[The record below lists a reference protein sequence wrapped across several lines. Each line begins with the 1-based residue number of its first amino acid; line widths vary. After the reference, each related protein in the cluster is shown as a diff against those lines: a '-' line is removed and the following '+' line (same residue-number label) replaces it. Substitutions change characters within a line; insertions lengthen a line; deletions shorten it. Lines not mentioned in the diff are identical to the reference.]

1 MQHTH
6 LFMPLALISAMAA
19 VQQVYAADEFI
30 VRDIK
35 IDGLVRLTPTNVY
48 GMLPVNAGDRV
59 NDTTI
64 ANAIRALYAT
74 GLFDDIKASQEADVL
89 IFTVV
94 ERPLI
99 SKVEFKGNKLIPK
112 EALEEGLKKM
122 GIAEGEVLKKSALQ
136 TIETELEQQYMQQG
150 RYDADV
156 KVITTAKPNNRVD
169 LTVDFVEGKAAKVVD
184 INIIGNTVFQ
194 ESEIKQAFAVK
205 ESGWS
210 SIVTRNDRYAREKM
224 AASLEALRALYL
236 NKGYINFNITN
247 SNLNLSED
255 KKNIFVEV
263 AVEEG
268 EQFKFGETKF
278 LGDALYKPEELKAL
292 KIYKDGETYS
302 QEKVNAVKQLLL
314 RKYGNAGY
322 YYAEV
327 NMVPEINKETKLVDL
342 NYYINPGQQV
352 TVRRINF
359 MGNTKTADEVL
370 RREMR
375 QMEGALA
382 SNEKIDLSKVRLE
395 RTGFFKTVDIKP
407 ARIPNVSDQVDLNIN
422 VEEQHSG
429 TSTLAVGFSQS
440 GGVTFQAGLSQTNFL
455 GTGNSVAIDLSRS
468 ETQDYYNLSV
478 TDPYFTIDG
487 VRRGYNMYYRKTKLD
502 DNYNVNNYVTDSLGG
517 GITFGY
523 PIDENQSI
531 SAGLNIDQT
540 DVTTGPYVSTYVRD
554 YLLANG
560 GKAKGQGKYCS
571 TDKLM
576 SQREIEKARDG
587 VNYVEPNP
595 IPAGYD
601 DALCV
606 NTANANADVGFTPFD
621 NQFGGDFLT
630 YNLNLG
636 WSFNTLNRPVFP
648 TNGMSHRVNAEI
660 ALPGSDVEYQKLTYD
675 AQAFLPLPY
684 DFVLR
689 GYGKLGYGNDLPF
702 YKNFYAG
709 GFGSVRGYDNST
721 LGPKYPA
728 VTNNESRNIDYN
740 PEEVGGNALIQFGAE
755 LALPLPFKGDWTRQ
769 VRPVLFAEGAQV
781 FDTQCSIPSGKLY
794 LAGTPTDPGVDAK
807 KYCEDNFG
815 FDAENMRYSVGV
827 GFTWITMIGPLSLS
841 YAYPLNDKPGD
852 QTKNIQFEIGRTF

>member
-6 LFMPLALISAMAA
+6 LFMPLALVSAMAA
-19 VQQVYAADEFI
+19 TQQVYAADEFI
-30 VRDIK
+30 ARDIK
-35 IDGLVRLTPTNVY
+35 IDGLVRLTPANVY
-48 GMLPVNAGDRV
+48 GMIPVNSGDRV
-59 NDTTI
+59 NEAVL
-64 ANAIRALYAT
+64 ANAIRSLYAT
-74 GLFDDIKASQEADVL
+74 GLFDDIQASREADTLV
-89 IFTVV
+89 FKVV
-94 ERPLI
+94 ERPII

-112 EALEEGLKKM
+112 EALEDGLKKM
-122 GIAEGEVLKKSALQ
+122 GVAEGEVLKKSALQ
-136 TIETELEQQYMQQG
+136 TLESELEQQYMQQG

-156 KVITTAKPNNRVD
+156 RVITTARPNNRVD
-169 LTVDFVEGKAAKVVD
+169 LTVEFVEGKAAKVVD
-184 INIIGNTVFQ
+184 INIIGNTVFK
-194 ESEIKQAFAVK
+194 ESDIKQAFAVK
-205 ESGWS
+205 ESSWS

-247 SNLNLSED
+247 SSLNLSED
-255 KKNIFVEV
+255 KKHIFVEV
-263 AVEEG
+263 SVDEG
-268 EQFKFGETKF
+268 EQFKFGESKF
-278 LGDALYKPEELKAL
+278 LGDALYKPEELTAL
-292 KIYKDGETYS
+292 QIYKDGETYS

-327 NMVPEINKETKLVDL
+327 NIVPQIDKETKLVDL

-359 MGNTKTADEVL
+359 AGNSKTADEVL

-395 RTGFFKTVDIKP
+395 RTGFFKTVDVKP
-407 ARIPNVSDQVDLNIN
+407 VRIPNVPDQIDLNVN

-455 GTGNSVAIDLSRS
+455 GTGNSVSIDLSRS

-502 DNYNVNNYVTDSLGG
+502 DNYNVNNYVTDSFGG
-517 GITFGY
+517 GINFGY

-540 DVTTGPYVSTYVRD
+540 EVTTGPYVSTYVRD

-560 GKAKGQGKYCS
+560 GSHTSISQYCTNGTWKFNEATKS
-571 TDKLM
+571 NDCVDENDNVLPTTPYQDKF
-576 SQREIEKARDG
+576 K
-587 VNYVEPNP
+587 
-595 IPAGYD
+595 
-601 DALCV
+601 
-606 NTANANADVGFTPFD
+606 
-621 NQFGGDFLT
+621 GDFLT

-636 WSFNTLNRPVFP
+636 WSYNTLNRPIFP

-660 ALPGSDVEYQKLTYD
+660 ALPGSDVEFQKVTYD
-675 AQAFLPLPY
+675 AQAYFPLGQ

-689 GYGKLGYGNDLPF
+689 GYGKLGFGNDLPF

-709 GFGSVRGYDNST
+709 GYGSVRGYDNST
-721 LGPKYPA
+721 LGPKYPG
-728 VTNNESRNIDYN
+728 VEFQERMNIDPLRN
-740 PEEVGGNALIQFGAE
+740 KQDPSFEEVGGNALVQFGTE
-755 LALPLPFKGDWTRQ
+755 LALPVPFKGDWTRQ
-769 VRPVLFAEGAQV
+769 VRPVIFAEGAQV
-781 FDTQCSIPSGKLY
+781 FDTQCDVPHGNLTIN
-794 LAGTPTDPGVDAK
+794 GVDIDAK
-807 KYCEDNFG
+807 KYCKDNYG
-815 FDAENMRYSVGV
+815 FDFGEVRYSVGV

-841 YAYPLNDKPGD
+841 YAYPLNDKQGD
-852 QTKNIQFEIGRTF
+852 DTKNIQFEIGRTF

>member
-1 MQHTH
+1 MTLCVYNNVALKLTSEKTGMQHTH
-6 LFMPLALISAMAA
+6 LFMPLALVSAMAA

-35 IDGLVRLTPTNVY
+35 IDGLVRLTPANVY
-48 GMLPVNAGDRV
+48 TMLPVHSGDRV
-59 NDTTI
+59 DDQAISNS
-64 ANAIRALYAT
+64 IRALYAS
-74 GLFDDIKASQEADVL
+74 GMFDDIKASKEGDTLVFKV
-89 IFTVV
+89 I

-99 SKVEFKGNKLIPK
+99 SKVELKGNKLIPK

-122 GIAEGEVLKKSALQ
+122 GLAEGEVLKKSTLQ
-136 TIETELEQQYMQQG
+136 TVESELEQQYVQQG

-156 KVITTAKPNNRVD
+156 KVTTTAKPNNRVD
-169 LTVDFVEGKAAKVVD
+169 LLLEFNEGKAAKVVD
-184 INIIGNTVFQ
+184 INVIGNTVFSDSDIQ
-194 ESEIKQAFAVK
+194 QAFAVK
-205 ESGWS
+205 ESSWS
-210 SIVTRNDRYAREKM
+210 SIVSRNDRYAREKM

-236 NKGYINFNITN
+236 NAGYINFDITN
-247 SNLNLSED
+247 SSLNLSED
-255 KKNIFVEV
+255 KKRIFIEV
-263 AVEEG
+263 SVNEG
-268 EQFKFGETKF
+268 QQFKFGESKF
-278 LGDALYKPEELKAL
+278 LGDALYKPEELKAMQ
-292 KIYKDGETYS
+292 IYKDGSTYS

-327 NMVPEINKETKLVDL
+327 NVVPQINNETRQVDL

-359 MGNTKTADEVL
+359 TGNTKTSDEVL

-395 RTGFFKTVDIKP
+395 RTGYFKTVDIKP
-407 ARIPNVSDQVDLNIN
+407 TRIPSMPDQVDLNVS

-429 TSTLAVGFSQS
+429 TSTLAVGYSQS
-440 GGVTFQAGLSQTNFL
+440 GGVTFQAGLSQTNFM

-502 DNYNVNNYVTDSLGG
+502 SDYNVNNYVTDSFGG
-517 GITFGY
+517 GINFGY
-523 PIDENQSI
+523 PIDENQSV

-554 YLLANG
+554 YLKAHG
-560 GKAKGQGKYCS
+560 GKVK
-571 TDKLM
+571 
-576 SQREIEKARDG
+576 
-587 VNYVEPNP
+587 
-595 IPAGYD
+595 
-601 DALCV
+601 
-606 NTANANADVGFTPFD
+606 NTATYCTVDQVLDPDTNTYVCPDGKTSDPYESEFT
-621 NQFGGDFLT
+621 GDFLT
-630 YNLNLG
+630 YNLTLG
-636 WSFNTLNRPVFP
+636 WSYNTLNRPVFP
-648 TNGMSHRVNAEI
+648 TTGQSHRVNAEI
-660 ALPGSDVEYQKLTYD
+660 ALPGSDVEYQKITYD
-675 AQAFLPLPY
+675 AQAFLPLGK

-709 GFGSVRGYDNST
+709 GYGSVRGYDNST
-721 LGPKYPA
+721 LGPKYDGVYYSETKQKDP
-728 VTNNESRNIDYN
+728 S
-740 PEEVGGNALIQFGAE
+740 PEEVGGNALVQFGTE

-781 FDTQCSIPSGKLY
+781 FDTQCDVFSTE
-794 LAGTPTDPGVDAK
+794 AAK
-807 KYCEDNFG
+807 KTCKDEYG
-815 FDAENMRYSVGV
+815 FDLGNMRYSVGV

-841 YAYPLNDKPGD
+841 YAFPLNDKQGD
-852 QTKNIQFEIGRTF
+852 ETKELQFEIGRTF

>member
-6 LFMPLALISAMAA
+6 LFMPLALVSAMAA

-35 IDGLVRLTPTNVY
+35 IDGLVRLTPANVY
-48 GMLPVNAGDRV
+48 TMLPVHSGDRV
-59 NDTTI
+59 DDQAISNS
-64 ANAIRALYAT
+64 IRALYAS
-74 GLFDDIKASQEADVL
+74 GMFDDIKASKEGDTLVFKV
-89 IFTVV
+89 I

-99 SKVEFKGNKLIPK
+99 SKVELKGNKLIPK

-122 GIAEGEVLKKSALQ
+122 GLAEGEVLKKSTLQ
-136 TIETELEQQYMQQG
+136 TVESELEQQYVQQG

-156 KVITTAKPNNRVD
+156 KVTTTAKPNNRVD
-169 LTVDFVEGKAAKVVD
+169 LLLEFNEGKAAKVVD
-184 INIIGNTVFQ
+184 INVIGNTVFSDSDIQ
-194 ESEIKQAFAVK
+194 QAFAVK
-205 ESGWS
+205 ESSWS
-210 SIVTRNDRYAREKM
+210 SIVSRNDRYAREKM

-236 NKGYINFNITN
+236 NAGYINFDITN
-247 SNLNLSED
+247 SSLNLSED
-255 KKNIFVEV
+255 KKRIFIEV
-263 AVEEG
+263 SVNEG
-268 EQFKFGETKF
+268 QQFKFGESKF
-278 LGDALYKPEELKAL
+278 LGDALYKPEELKAMQ
-292 KIYKDGETYS
+292 IYKDGSTYS

-327 NMVPEINKETKLVDL
+327 NVVPQINNETRQVDL

-359 MGNTKTADEVL
+359 TGNTKTSDEVL

-395 RTGFFKTVDIKP
+395 RTGYFKTVDVKP
-407 ARIPNVSDQVDLNIN
+407 ARIPGMPDQVDLNVS

-429 TSTLAVGFSQS
+429 TSTLAVGYSQS
-440 GGVTFQAGLSQTNFL
+440 GGVTFQAGLSQTNFM

-487 VRRGYNMYYRKTKLD
+487 VRRGYNMYYRKTKLNSD
-502 DNYNVNNYVTDSLGG
+502 YNVNNYVTDSFGG
-517 GITFGY
+517 GINFGY
-523 PIDENQSI
+523 PIDENQSV
-531 SAGLNIDQT
+531 SAGLNIDKT

-554 YLLANG
+554 YLKAHG
-560 GKAKGQGKYCS
+560 GKVK
-571 TDKLM
+571 
-576 SQREIEKARDG
+576 
-587 VNYVEPNP
+587 
-595 IPAGYD
+595 
-601 DALCV
+601 
-606 NTANANADVGFTPFD
+606 NTATYCMVDLTEANNYTCPDGQTSAPYESEFT
-621 NQFGGDFLT
+621 GDFLT
-630 YNLNLG
+630 YNLTLG
-636 WSFNTLNRPVFP
+636 WSYNTLNRPVFP
-648 TNGMSHRVNAEI
+648 TTGQSHRVNAEV
-660 ALPGSDVEYQKLTYD
+660 ALPGSDVEYQKITYD
-675 AQAFLPLPY
+675 AQAFLPLGK

-709 GFGSVRGYDNST
+709 GYGSVRGYDNST
-721 LGPKYPA
+721 LGPKYDGVYYSETKKPDP
-728 VTNNESRNIDYN
+728 S
-740 PEEVGGNALIQFGAE
+740 PEEVGGNALVQFGTE

-781 FDTQCSIPSGKLY
+781 FDTQCDVFSTE
-794 LAGTPTDPGVDAK
+794 AAK
-807 KYCEDNFG
+807 KTCKDEYG
-815 FDAENMRYSVGV
+815 FDLSNMRYSVGV

-841 YAYPLNDKPGD
+841 YAFPLNDKQGD
-852 QTKNIQFEIGRTF
+852 QTKELQFEIGRTF

>member
-6 LFMPLALISAMAA
+6 LFMPLALISAMAT
-19 VQQVYAADEFI
+19 VQQVYAAEDYI

-35 IDGLVRLTPTNVY
+35 VDGLVRLTPANVY
-48 GMLPVNAGDRV
+48 GMIPLNSGDRV
-59 NDTTI
+59 SDAAL
-64 ANAIRALYAT
+64 ANAIRSLYAT
-74 GLFDDIKASQEADVL
+74 GLFDDIKTEKQGDTL
-89 IFTVV
+89 LFKVV

-122 GIAEGEVLKKSALQ
+122 GITEGEVLKKSALQ
-136 TIETELEQQYMQQG
+136 TVESELEQQYMQQG

-156 KVITTAKPNNRVD
+156 KVVTTAKPNNRVD
-169 LTVDFVEGKAAKVVD
+169 LTIEFFEGKAAKVVD
-184 INIIGNTVFQ
+184 INIIGNTVFK
-194 ESEIKQAFAVK
+194 ESEIEQAFAVK
-205 ESGWS
+205 ESGWT
-210 SIVTRNDRYAREKM
+210 SIISRNDRYAREKM
-224 AASLEALRALYL
+224 AASLESLRALYL
-236 NKGYINFNITN
+236 NKGYINFNIN
-247 SNLNLSED
+247 HSSLNLSED

-263 AVEEG
+263 SVDEG

-278 LGDALYKPEELKAL
+278 LGDALYTPAELKAL
-292 KIYKDGETYS
+292 QIYKDGDIYS

-327 NMVPEINKETKLVDL
+327 NVVPQIDKETHLVDL
-342 NYYINPGQQV
+342 NYYVNPGQQV

-359 MGNTKTADEVL
+359 TGNTKTADEVL

-407 ARIPNVSDQVDLNIN
+407 ARVPNTADQVDLNIN

-440 GGVTFQAGLSQTNFL
+440 GGVTFQAGLSQTNFM

-502 DNYNVNNYVTDSLGG
+502 EDYNVNNYVTDSFGG
-517 GITFGY
+517 GINFGY
-523 PIDENQSI
+523 PIDENQSV

-540 DVTTGPYVSTYVRD
+540 EVTTGNGVSTYVRD
-554 YLLANG
+554 YLLAND
-560 GKAKGQGKYCS
+560 GKEIGKSEYCI
-571 TDKLM
+571 D
-576 SQREIEKARDG
+576 
-587 VNYVEPNP
+587 
-595 IPAGYD
+595 
-601 DALCV
+601 
-606 NTANANADVGFTPFD
+606 TADPCTKQSKPDRFS
-621 NQFGGDFLT
+621 GDYLT

-636 WSFNTLNRPVFP
+636 WSYNTLNRPVFP
-648 TNGMSHRVNAEI
+648 TSGMSHRINGEI

-675 AQAFLPLPY
+675 AQAYFPLGK

-721 LGPKYPA
+721 LGPKYPG
-728 VTNNESRNIDYN
+728 VTYSESRSKDNDY
-740 PEEVGGNALIQFGAE
+740 EEVGGNALVQFGTE

-769 VRPVLFAEGAQV
+769 VRPVIFAEGAQV
-781 FDTQCSIPSGKLY
+781 FDTQCDVPSGQLY
-794 LAGTPTDPGVDAK
+794 MTGSKTDAGVDAK
-807 KYCEDNFG
+807 QYCKDNFG
-815 FDAENMRYSVGV
+815 FELDNMRYSVGV

-841 YAYPLNDKPGD
+841 YAYPLNDKDGD
-852 QTKNIQFEIGRTF
+852 ETKNIQFEIGRTF

>member
-6 LFMPLALISAMAA
+6 LFMPLALVSAMAA

-35 IDGLVRLTPTNVY
+35 IDGLVRLTPANVY
-48 GMLPVNAGDRV
+48 TMLPVHSGDRV
-59 NDTTI
+59 DDQAISNS
-64 ANAIRALYAT
+64 IRALYAS
-74 GLFDDIKASQEADVL
+74 GMFDDIKASKQGDTLV
-89 IFTVV
+89 FTVV

-99 SKVEFKGNKLIPK
+99 SKIELKGNKLIPK

-122 GIAEGEVLKKSALQ
+122 GLAEGEVLKKSTLQ
-136 TIETELEQQYMQQG
+136 TVESELEQQYVQQG

-156 KVITTAKPNNRVD
+156 KVTTTAKPNNRVD
-169 LTVDFVEGKAAKVVD
+169 LLLEFNEGKAAKVVD
-184 INIIGNTVFQ
+184 INVIGNTVFSDSDIQ
-194 ESEIKQAFAVK
+194 QAFAVK
-205 ESGWS
+205 ESSWS
-210 SIVTRNDRYAREKM
+210 SIVSRNDRYAREKM

-236 NKGYINFNITN
+236 NAGYINFDITN
-247 SNLNLSED
+247 SSLNLSED
-255 KKNIFVEV
+255 KKRIFIEV
-263 AVEEG
+263 SVNEG

-278 LGDALYKPEELKAL
+278 LGDALYKPEELKAMQ
-292 KIYKDGETYS
+292 IYKDGATYS

-327 NMVPEINKETKLVDL
+327 NVVPQINNETRVVDL

-359 MGNTKTADEVL
+359 TGNTKTSDEVL

-395 RTGFFKTVDIKP
+395 RTGYFKTVDIKP
-407 ARIPNVSDQVDLNIN
+407 TRIPNMPDQVDLNVN

-429 TSTLAVGFSQS
+429 TSTLAVGYSQS
-440 GGVTFQAGLSQTNFL
+440 GGVTFQAGLSQTNFM

-502 DNYNVNNYVTDSLGG
+502 SDYNVNNYVTDSLGG
-517 GITFGY
+517 GINFGY

-531 SAGLNIDQT
+531 SAGLNIDST
-540 DVTTGPYVSTYVRD
+540 EVTTGPYVSTYVRD
-554 YLLANG
+554 YLMAHG
-560 GKAKGQGKYCS
+560 GKVK
-571 TDKLM
+571 
-576 SQREIEKARDG
+576 
-587 VNYVEPNP
+587 
-595 IPAGYD
+595 
-601 DALCV
+601 
-606 NTANANADVGFTPFD
+606 NTATYCLVDLTEDNDYTCPDESVSDPYNSEFT
-621 NQFGGDFLT
+621 GDFLT
-630 YNLNLG
+630 YNFTLG
-636 WSFNTLNRPVFP
+636 WSYNTLNRPQFP
-648 TNGMSHRVNAEI
+648 TSGQSHRVNAEI
-660 ALPGSDVEYQKLTYD
+660 ALPGSDVEYQKITYD
-675 AQAFLPLPY
+675 AQAFLPLGK

-709 GFGSVRGYDNST
+709 GYGSVRGYDNST
-721 LGPKYPA
+721 LGPKYDGVYYTETGQTDP
-728 VTNNESRNIDYN
+728 S
-740 PEEVGGNALIQFGAE
+740 PEEVGGNALVQFGTE

-781 FDTQCSIPSGKLY
+781 FDTQCDVF
-794 LAGTPTDPGVDAK
+794 TTDAAK
-807 KYCEDNFG
+807 QTCKDEYG
-815 FDAENMRYSVGV
+815 FDLGNMRYSVGV

-841 YAYPLNDKPGD
+841 YAFPLNDKPGD
-852 QTKNIQFEIGRTF
+852 ETKEIQFEIGRTF

>member
-1 MQHTH
+1 MTLCVYNNVALKLTSEKTGMQHTH
-6 LFMPLALISAMAA
+6 LFMPLALVSAMAA

-48 GMLPVNAGDRV
+48 TMLPVSSGDRV
-59 NDTTI
+59 DDQAISNS
-64 ANAIRALYAT
+64 IRALYAS
-74 GLFDDIKASQEADVL
+74 GMFDDIKASKDGDTLVFKV
-89 IFTVV
+89 I

-99 SKVEFKGNKLIPK
+99 SKIELKGNKLIPK

-122 GIAEGEVLKKSALQ
+122 GLAEGEVLKKSTLQ
-136 TIETELEQQYMQQG
+136 TVESELEQQYVQQG

-156 KVITTAKPNNRVD
+156 KVTTTARPNNRVD
-169 LTVDFVEGKAAKVVD
+169 LLLEFNEGKAAKVVD
-184 INIIGNTVFQ
+184 INVIGNTVFSDSDIQ
-194 ESEIKQAFAVK
+194 QAFAVK
-205 ESGWS
+205 ESSWS
-210 SIVTRNDRYAREKM
+210 SIVSRNDRYAREKM

-236 NKGYINFNITN
+236 NAGYINFDITN
-247 SNLNLSED
+247 SSLNLSED
-255 KKNIFVEV
+255 KKRIFIEV
-263 AVEEG
+263 SVSEG
-268 EQFKFGETKF
+268 QQFKFGESKF
-278 LGDALYKPEELKAL
+278 LGDALYKPEELKAMQ
-292 KIYKDGETYS
+292 IYKDGSTYS

-327 NMVPEINKETKLVDL
+327 NVVPQINNETRQVDL

-359 MGNTKTADEVL
+359 TGNTKTSDEVL

-395 RTGFFKTVDIKP
+395 RTGYFKTVEVKP
-407 ARIPNVSDQVDLNIN
+407 TRIPNMPDQVDLNVN

-429 TSTLAVGFSQS
+429 TSTLAVGYSQS
-440 GGVTFQAGLSQTNFL
+440 GGVTFQAGLSQTNFM

-502 DNYNVNNYVTDSLGG
+502 DDYNVNNYVTDSFGG
-517 GITFGY
+517 GINFGY

-540 DVTTGPYVSTYVRD
+540 EVTTGQYVSTYVRD

-560 GKAKGQGKYCS
+560 GKAKHRAEDVCTGTLTPVYGDTSKPTTITSYDC
-571 TDKLM
+571 DKDLV
-576 SQREIEKARDG
+576 DF
-587 VNYVEPNP
+587 
-595 IPAGYD
+595 D
-601 DALCV
+601 DE
-606 NTANANADVGFTPFD
+606 F
-621 NQFGGDFLT
+621 QGDFLT
-630 YNLNLG
+630 YNLTLG
-636 WSFNTLNRPVFP
+636 WSYNTLNRPVFP
-648 TNGMSHRVNAEI
+648 TTGQSHRVNAEI
-660 ALPGSDVEYQKLTYD
+660 ALPGSDVEYQKITYD
-675 AQAFLPLPY
+675 AQAFLPLGK

-709 GFGSVRGYDNST
+709 GYGSVRGYDNST
-721 LGPKYPA
+721 LGPKYDGVYYSETGQTDP
-728 VTNNESRNIDYN
+728 S
-740 PEEVGGNALIQFGAE
+740 PEEVGGNALVQFGTE

-781 FDTQCSIPSGKLY
+781 FDTQCDVFS
-794 LAGTPTDPGVDAK
+794 TDAAK
-807 KYCEDNFG
+807 KTCKDEYG
-815 FDAENMRYSVGV
+815 FDLGNMRYSVGV

-841 YAYPLNDKPGD
+841 YAFPLNDKPGD
-852 QTKNIQFEIGRTF
+852 ETKELQFEIGRTF

>member
-6 LFMPLALISAMAA
+6 LFMPLALVSAMAT
-19 VQQVYAADEFI
+19 VQQVYAAEDYI

-35 IDGLVRLTPTNVY
+35 VDGLVRLTPANVY
-48 GMLPVNAGDRV
+48 GMIPLNSGDRV
-59 NDTTI
+59 SDAAL
-64 ANAIRALYAT
+64 ANAIRSLYAT
-74 GLFDDIKASQEADVL
+74 GLFDDIKTEKQGDTLV
-89 IFTVV
+89 FKVV

-122 GIAEGEVLKKSALQ
+122 GITEGEVLKKSALQ
-136 TIETELEQQYMQQG
+136 TVESELEQQYMQQG

-156 KVITTAKPNNRVD
+156 KVVSTPKPNNRVD
-169 LTVDFVEGKAAKVVD
+169 LTIEFVEGKAAKVVD
-184 INIIGNTVFQ
+184 INIIGNTVFK
-194 ESEIKQAFAVK
+194 ESEIEQAFAVK
-205 ESGWS
+205 ESGWT
-210 SIVTRNDRYAREKM
+210 SIISRNDRYAREKM
-224 AASLEALRALYL
+224 AASLESLRALYL
-236 NKGYINFNITN
+236 NKGYINFNIN
-247 SNLNLSED
+247 HSSLNLSED

-263 AVEEG
+263 SVDEG

-278 LGDALYKPEELKAL
+278 LGDALYTPSELKAL
-292 KIYKDGETYS
+292 QIYKDGDIYS

-327 NMVPEINKETKLVDL
+327 NVVPQIDKETHLVGL

-359 MGNTKTADEVL
+359 AGNTKTADEVL

-407 ARIPNVSDQVDLNIN
+407 ARVPNTADQVDLNVN

-429 TSTLAVGFSQS
+429 TTTLAVGFSQS

-455 GTGNSVAIDLSRS
+455 GTGNSVAIDLTRS

-487 VRRGYNMYYRKTKLD
+487 VKRGYNMYYRKTKLD
-502 DNYNVNNYVTDSLGG
+502 DDYNVNNYVTDSLGG
-517 GITFGY
+517 GLTFGY
-523 PIDENQSI
+523 PIDENQNI
-531 SAGLNIDQT
+531 SAGLTIDKT
-540 DVTTGPYVSTYVRD
+540 KVTTGPYVSTYVRD
-554 YLLANG
+554 YLLAHG
-560 GKAKGQGKYCS
+560 GKKTGTSTYCPGS
-571 TDKLM
+571 W
-576 SQREIEKARDG
+576 SDG
-587 VNYVEPNP
+587 V
-595 IPAGYD
+595 
-601 DALCV
+601 CV
-606 NTANANADVGFTPFD
+606 DEND
-621 NQFGGDFLT
+621 NILSTQEYSSEYQGDFFT
-630 YNLNLG
+630 YNINLG
-636 WSFNTLNRPVFP
+636 WSYNTLNRPVFP
-648 TNGMSHRVNAEI
+648 TSGMSHRVNGEI
-660 ALPGSDVEYQKLTYD
+660 ALPGSDVEYQKITYD
-675 AQAFLPLPY
+675 AQGYFPLGK

-709 GFGSVRGYDNST
+709 GFGSVRGYDTST
-721 LGPKYPA
+721 LGPKYDGVYYTETGQNDP
-728 VTNNESRNIDYN
+728 S
-740 PEEVGGNALIQFGAE
+740 PEEVGGNALVQFGTE

-769 VRPVLFAEGAQV
+769 VRPVIFAEGGQV
-781 FDTQCSIPSGKLY
+781 FDTQCDVFSTETERKTCKDEY
-794 LAGTPTDPGVDAK
+794 
-807 KYCEDNFG
+807 G
-815 FDAENMRYSVGV
+815 FDLSNLRYSVGV

-841 YAYPLNDKPGD
+841 YAFPLNDKDGD
-852 QTKNIQFEIGRTF
+852 ETKSIQFEIGRTF

>member
-6 LFMPLALISAMAA
+6 LFMPLALISAMAT
-19 VQQVYAADEFI
+19 VQQVYAAEDYI

-35 IDGLVRLTPTNVY
+35 VDGLVRLTPANVY
-48 GMLPVNAGDRV
+48 GMIPLNSGDRV
-59 NDTTI
+59 SDAAL
-64 ANAIRALYAT
+64 ANAIRSLYAT
-74 GLFDDIKASQEADVL
+74 GLFDDIKTEKQGDTLV
-89 IFTVV
+89 FKVV

-122 GIAEGEVLKKSALQ
+122 GITEGEVLKKSALQ
-136 TIETELEQQYMQQG
+136 TVESELEQQYMQQG

-156 KVITTAKPNNRVD
+156 KVVTTAKPNNRVD
-169 LTVDFVEGKAAKVVD
+169 LTIEFVEGKAAKVVD
-184 INIIGNTVFQ
+184 INIIGNTVFK
-194 ESEIKQAFAVK
+194 ESEIEQAFAVK
-205 ESGWS
+205 ESGWT
-210 SIVTRNDRYAREKM
+210 SIISRNDRYAREKM
-224 AASLEALRALYL
+224 AASLESLRALYL
-236 NKGYINFNITN
+236 NKGYINFNIN
-247 SNLNLSED
+247 HSSLNLSED

-263 AVEEG
+263 SVDEG

-278 LGDALYKPEELKAL
+278 LGDALYTPAELKAL
-292 KIYKDGETYS
+292 QIYKDGDIYS

-327 NMVPEINKETKLVDL
+327 NVVPQIDKETHLVDL
-342 NYYINPGQQV
+342 NYYVNPGQQV

-359 MGNTKTADEVL
+359 TGNTKTADEVL

-407 ARIPNVSDQVDLNIN
+407 ARVPNTADQVDLNIN

-440 GGVTFQAGLSQTNFL
+440 GGITFQAGLSQTNFM

-468 ETQDYYNLSV
+468 QTQDYYNLSV

-502 DNYNVNNYVTDSLGG
+502 EDYNVNNYVTDSFGG
-517 GITFGY
+517 GINFGY
-523 PIDENQSI
+523 PIDENQSV

-540 DVTTGPYVSTYVRD
+540 EVTTGKYVSTYVRD
-554 YLLANG
+554 YLLAHG
-560 GKAKGQGKYCS
+560 GKATGKAEDVCIG
-571 TDKLM
+571 T
-576 SQREIEKARDG
+576 IENLYED
-587 VNYVEPNP
+587 
-595 IPAGYD
+595 
-601 DALCV
+601 
-606 NTANANADVGFTPFD
+606 TANPTKITGTKCNGQTVDYD
-621 NQFGGDFLT
+621 NEFNGDFLT

-636 WSFNTLNRPVFP
+636 WSYNTLNRPVFP
-648 TNGMSHRVNAEI
+648 TSGMSHRVNGEI

-675 AQAFLPLPY
+675 AQAYFPLAK

-721 LGPKYPA
+721 LGPKYPG
-728 VTNNESRNIDYN
+728 VTYSESRSKDNDY
-740 PEEVGGNALIQFGAE
+740 EEVGGNALIQFGTE

-769 VRPVLFAEGAQV
+769 VRPVIFAEGAQV
-781 FDTQCSIPSGKLY
+781 FDTQCDVPSGQLY
-794 LAGTPTDPGVDAK
+794 MTGSKTDAGVDAK
-807 KYCEDNFG
+807 QYCKDNFG
-815 FDAENMRYSVGV
+815 FELDNMRYSVGV

-841 YAYPLNDKPGD
+841 YAYPLNDKEGD
-852 QTKNIQFEIGRTF
+852 ETKNIQFEIGRTF

>member
-6 LFMPLALISAMAA
+6 LFMPLALVSAMAA
-19 VQQVYAADEFI
+19 TQQVYAADEFI
-30 VRDIK
+30 ARDIK
-35 IDGLVRLTPTNVY
+35 IDGLVRLTPANVY
-48 GMLPVNAGDRV
+48 GMIPVNSGDRV
-59 NDTTI
+59 NEAVL
-64 ANAIRALYAT
+64 ANAIRSLYAT
-74 GLFDDIKASQEADVL
+74 GLFDDIQASREADTLV
-89 IFTVV
+89 FKVV
-94 ERPLI
+94 ERPII

-112 EALEEGLKKM
+112 EALEDGLKKM
-122 GIAEGEVLKKSALQ
+122 GVAEGEVLKKSALQ
-136 TIETELEQQYMQQG
+136 TLESELEQQYMQQG

-156 KVITTAKPNNRVD
+156 RVITTARPNNRVD
-169 LTVDFVEGKAAKVVD
+169 LTVEFVEGKAAKVVD
-184 INIIGNTVFQ
+184 INIIGNTVFKD
-194 ESEIKQAFAVK
+194 SDIKQAFAVK
-205 ESGWS
+205 ESSWS

-247 SNLNLSED
+247 SSLNLSED
-255 KKNIFVEV
+255 KKHIFVEV
-263 AVEEG
+263 SVDEG
-268 EQFKFGETKF
+268 EQFKFGESKF
-278 LGDALYKPEELKAL
+278 LGDALYKPEELTAL

-327 NMVPEINKETKLVDL
+327 NIVPQIDKETKLVDL

-359 MGNTKTADEVL
+359 AGNSKTADEVL

-395 RTGFFKTVDIKP
+395 RTGFFKTVDVKP
-407 ARIPNVSDQVDLNIN
+407 VRIPNVPDQIDLNVN

-455 GTGNSVAIDLSRS
+455 GTGNAVSIDLSRS

-502 DNYNVNNYVTDSLGG
+502 DDYNVNNYVTDSLGG
-517 GITFGY
+517 GINFGY

-540 DVTTGPYVSTYVRD
+540 EVTTGPYVSTYVAD
-554 YLLANG
+554 YLERHGGKETKSDEYCPDDLVPIKDANG
-560 GKAKGQGKYCS
+560 DVVGY
-571 TDKLM
+571 
-576 SQREIEKARDG
+576 
-587 VNYVEPNP
+587 EPCANP
-595 IPAGYD
+595 IPYGKE
-601 DALCV
+601 
-606 NTANANADVGFTPFD
+606 FK
-621 NQFGGDFLT
+621 GDFLT

-636 WSFNTLNRPVFP
+636 WSYNTLNRPIFP

-660 ALPGSDVEYQKLTYD
+660 ALPGSDVEFQKVTYD
-675 AQAFLPLPY
+675 AQAYMPLGH

-689 GYGKLGYGNDLPF
+689 GYGKLGFGNDLPF

-709 GFGSVRGYDNST
+709 GYGSVRGYDNST
-721 LGPKYPA
+721 LGPKYPG
-728 VTNNESRNIDYN
+728 VYFSDTSQTDRS
-740 PEEVGGNALIQFGAE
+740 PEEVGGNALVQFGTE
-755 LALPLPFKGDWTRQ
+755 LALPVPFKGDWTRQ
-769 VRPVLFAEGAQV
+769 VRPVIFAEGAQV
-781 FDTQCSIPSGKLY
+781 FDTQCNVSDSNIFVNGAS
-794 LAGTPTDPGVDAK
+794 VNAK
-807 KYCEDNFG
+807 QYCKDNYG
-815 FDAENMRYSVGV
+815 FDFGEMRYSVGV

-841 YAYPLNDKPGD
+841 YAYPLNDKQGD
-852 QTKNIQFEIGRTF
+852 DTKNIQFEIGRTF